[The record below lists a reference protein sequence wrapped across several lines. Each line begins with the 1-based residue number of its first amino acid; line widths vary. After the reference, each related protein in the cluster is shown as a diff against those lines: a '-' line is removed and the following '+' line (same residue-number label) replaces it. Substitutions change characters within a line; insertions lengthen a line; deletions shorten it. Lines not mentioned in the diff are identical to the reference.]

1 MRFQPTCQKTLRN
14 SDVSSLSTTDDTTE
28 LYLSVS
34 KIKATL
40 AVGNYSLSN
49 IGGLFV
55 YSSDKD
61 LYKSLLIQIRGYCYE
76 YKKQVRI
83 HLTHIDS
90 GIGFD
95 ENYLE
100 LYNHITDHPE
110 IHEKGRGI
118 GLYNTAMRLNLTFNE
133 SAHIEFSNEPGLGAR
148 VDFDFPYFAYEQEE
162 LPQ

>member
-76 YKKQVRI
+76 Y
-83 HLTHIDS
+83 
-90 GIGFD
+90 
-95 ENYLE
+95 
-100 LYNHITDHPE
+100 
-110 IHEKGRGI
+110 
-118 GLYNTAMRLNLTFNE
+118 
-133 SAHIEFSNEPGLGAR
+133 
-148 VDFDFPYFAYEQEE
+148 
-162 LPQ
+162 